1 MSKTKTERGSET
13 RSHEH
18 EVGIDAAPEA
28 VWRAITEAQELVN
41 WFPLEARTEP
51 GPQGSITYEWAPDMI
66 GACRILAWDPPR
78 HLRTS
83 WIEPAA
89 AAAFPDPEQRQIAV
103 DWFIEGRGGRTVL
116 RLVHSGFGPEA
127 RWDTEFDGTRRGW
140 DYELRSLKHYLE
152 RHRGQT
158 RRAFWLRQPVKLAP
172 TEVWEKLA
180 RAGFLREGLSPALG
194 PGSRYRVVVGSG
206 EAIEGQV
213 LIHEPPADFAGTAE
227 NFNDG
232 LFRLGYDICA
242 GGPEATVWLSA
253 WGVEREALESIRE
266 RFGRSLQRAFGA

>member
-1 MSKTKTERGSET
+1 MTKTKTEREAGT

-18 EVGIDAAPEA
+18 ELTIDAPPEA

-41 WFPLEARTEP
+41 WFPLDARTEP
-51 GPQGSITYEWAPDMI
+51 GPQGSITYTWAPDMV

-83 WIEPAA
+83 WMEPAA
-89 AAAFPDPEQRQIAV
+89 SGATADPAVRQVAV

-116 RLVHSGFGPEA
+116 RLVHSGFGPGAE
-127 RWDTEFDGTRRGW
+127 WDTEFDGTRRGW

-152 RHRGQT
+152 RHRGRT
-158 RRAFWLRQPVKLAP
+158 RRAFWLRHPVELAP
-172 TEVWEKLA
+172 SDVWGKLA
-180 RAGFLREGLSPALG
+180 RGGFVREGLSAGLA
-194 PGSRYRVVVGSG
+194 PGSRYRATLASG
-206 EAIEGQV
+206 EAVEGTV
-213 LIHEPPADFAGTAE
+213 LIHEPPDFAGTVDG
-227 NFNDG
+227 FNNG

-253 WGVEREALESIRE
+253 WGVEREAFESTRE
-266 RFGRSLQRAFGA
+266 RWATSLRRAFGA